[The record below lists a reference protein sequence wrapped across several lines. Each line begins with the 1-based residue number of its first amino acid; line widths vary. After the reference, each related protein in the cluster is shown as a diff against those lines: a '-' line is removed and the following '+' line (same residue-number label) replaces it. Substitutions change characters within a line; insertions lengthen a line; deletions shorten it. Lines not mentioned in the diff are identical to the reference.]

1 MWEKEVDKT
10 TVNGLEAVLKLPPQG
25 SSFVQQVVI
34 RSLNIHLCVTLH
46 RWLIAVTLLTLQIF
60 EESEIGCRI
69 VKSNTRWEE
78 EMAKKTRPM
87 QLLLSICNVKY
98 ISSTDCVS
106 FLSMAL
112 LTVSS
117 HSCFS
122 GQSVVQE
129 RNLKM
134 TSMMWGRRLLKSLT
148 D

>member
-1 MWEKEVDKT
+1 MWEKEVAKT

-46 RWLIAVTLLTLQIF
+46 TAVTLLTLQIF

-87 QLLLSICNVKY
+87 QLLLSICNAKY

-106 FLSMAL
+106 FLAMAL

-134 TSMMWGRRLLKSLT
+134 TLMMWDRRLLKSLT